1 MSTTRIPASPLSRS
15 TVAAPRSARVSR
27 VPVEPAPLRAPS
39 SPVTGG
45 RKVAALTAGGMILL
59 LVVGLLP
66 AVATLVG
73 G

>member
-1 MSTTRIPASPLSRS
+1 MSTSRMPLTPASGAGLS
-15 TVAAPRSARVSR
+15 APRSARVSR
-27 VPVEPAPLRAPS
+27 VPLEKASARTGG

-45 RKVAALTAGGMILL
+45 RKVAALTVGGMIVL

-73 G
+73 R

>member
-1 MSTTRIPASPLSRS
+1 MSTTRIPLPSVSR
-15 TVAAPRSARVSR
+15 TAVAAPRSARVSR
-27 VPVEPAPLRAPS
+27 VPAEPAPRPSAASPAPR
-39 SPVTGG
+39 G
-45 RKVAALTAGGMILL
+45 RKVAALPAGGMILL

>member
-1 MSTTRIPASPLSRS
+1 MSTTRIPLSTVPRAA
-15 TVAAPRSARVSR
+15 VAAPRSARISR
-27 VPVEPAPLRAPS
+27 VPAQPAPLRSSA

>member
-1 MSTTRIPASPLSRS
+1 MSTTRIPLPAVSRAA
-15 TVAAPRSARVSR
+15 VAAPRSARISR
-27 VPVEPAPLRAPS
+27 VPAEPAPLRSSA

-45 RKVAALTAGGMILL
+45 RKVAALTVGGMILL

>member
-1 MSTTRIPASPLSRS
+1 MSTTRIPLPSVSR
-15 TVAAPRSARVSR
+15 TAVAAPRSARVSR
-27 VPVEPAPLRAPS
+27 VPAEPPPLRSTA

>member
-1 MSTTRIPASPLSRS
+1 MSTTRIPLSPAARS

-27 VPVEPAPLRAPS
+27 VPAEPAPLRSAS

-45 RKVAALTAGGMILL
+45 RTVAALTAGGMVLL

>member
-1 MSTTRIPASPLSRS
+1 MSTTRIPLSTVSRAG
-15 TVAAPRSARVSR
+15 VAAPRSARISR
-27 VPVEPAPLRAPS
+27 VPAQPAPLRSSA